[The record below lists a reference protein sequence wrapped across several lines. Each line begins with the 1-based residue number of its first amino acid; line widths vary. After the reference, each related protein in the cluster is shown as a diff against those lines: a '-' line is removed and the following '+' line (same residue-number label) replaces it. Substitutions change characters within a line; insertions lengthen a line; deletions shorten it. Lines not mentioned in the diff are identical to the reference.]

1 MRKLIYLI
9 LIAIYFSPSMYAHID
24 YIIRG
29 SKQQRIEFHRSNM
42 ERMANTVEVYMC
54 YSSPYEGVSMVTLY
68 PDGSAG
74 VSVGS
79 ASNHNA
85 AIPATQWTYITSDRE
100 LSITE
105 PTAEELMECNPFA
118 IVNHYAKYYN
128 VRAIQGKANTVELSP
143 KHSGTSIRHAT
154 ITINPDNNLPDAINV
169 TLANG
174 HTFSVKVSSISR
186 GGNIPQ
192 ASFVYNKSS
201 HPAATI
207 NDLR

>member
-1 MRKLIYLI
+1 MTRILALII
-9 LIAIYFSPSMYAHID
+9 LIFSGLAANAASAADLMARCAKALNDAPSLQVNF
-24 YIIRG
+24 
-29 SKQQRIEFHRSNM
+29 S
-42 ERMANTVEVYMC
+42 
-54 YSSPYEGVSMVTLY
+54 L
-68 PDGSAG
+68 
-74 VSVGS
+74 SVGQNTS
-79 ASNHNA
+79 ACSMTIA
-85 AIPATQWTYITSDRE
+85 RQRFSLKSPDMMVWYDGATQWTYITSDRE

-143 KHSGTSIRHAT
+143 KQSGASIRRAT
-154 ITINPDNNLPDAINV
+154 VTINPDNNLPAAINV

-174 HTFSVKVSSISR
+174 HTFSVKVTSISR

-192 ASFVYNKSS
+192 SSFVYNKSS

>member
-1 MRKLIYLI
+1 MTRILALII
-9 LIAIYFSPSMYAHID
+9 LIFSGLAANAASAADLMARCAKALNDAPSLQVNF
-24 YIIRG
+24 
-29 SKQQRIEFHRSNM
+29 S
-42 ERMANTVEVYMC
+42 
-54 YSSPYEGVSMVTLY
+54 L
-68 PDGSAG
+68 
-74 VSVGS
+74 SVGQNTS
-79 ASNHNA
+79 ACSMTIA
-85 AIPATQWTYITSDRE
+85 RQRFTLKSPDMMVWYDGATQWTYITSDRE

-118 IVNHYAKYYN
+118 IVNHYANYYN

-143 KHSGTSIRHAT
+143 KHSGASIRRAT
-154 ITINPDNNLPDAINV
+154 ITINPDNNLPAAINV